1 MKFYSYHF
9 PIIPHLVFCWL
20 CLLTAYLNIIF
31 KQKLNKLSV
40 GAQSVLS
47 FQLNKQWKLVEMCFK
62 DNNMECLIQH
72 ANFIAICPTN
82 ECSFTLPDKRRWTM
96 ARLPILSFIDS
107 FHRIRMGVQIQGA
120 LFVCFVPHTFINQ
133 WSKNIS
139 SRSSR
144 AHYKWT
150 PICQI
155 AKPPAKTT
163 HTIEEHLCS
172 FLEATSS
179 SRHDLEGYSPT
190 STRNSSIF
198 IILLLQSIKWIF
210 YFSQPHRSRYRPP
223 PLIINIH
230 ICHCLYTNCLNCVG
244 KTKQKIWTKRK
255 ILKFSIFHYKWGEN
269 LMKFP

>member
-1 MKFYSYHF
+1 MKFYSYYF
-9 PIIPHLVFCWL
+9 PIIPHFVFCWL

-31 KQKLNKLSV
+31 EQKLNKLSV

-72 ANFIAICPTN
+72 ANFIAIRPTN

-107 FHRIRMGVQIQGA
+107 FHRIRMGVQIQEA

-163 HTIEEHLCS
+163 HTIEERLCS
-172 FLEATSS
+172 FLEATSP

-190 STRNSSIF
+190 SNS
-198 IILLLQSIKWIF
+198 Q
-210 YFSQPHRSRYRPP
+210 
-223 PLIINIH
+223 
-230 ICHCLYTNCLNCVG
+230 
-244 KTKQKIWTKRK
+244 
-255 ILKFSIFHYKWGEN
+255 LKYFHYTFASINQMNILFQSTTPLSLPTPSPHYKYTYLPLPIYKLFKLCWKN
-269 LMKFP
+269 KAKNMNKKKNIKVFISPL